1 MRVITAVDQYHVIKT
16 DTSSNPWI
24 DVSHHHVVRAP
35 LFGNH
40 CFRMCVVWSTDD

>member
-24 DVSHHHVVRAP
+24 DVSHHHVVRTP

-40 CFRMCVVWSTDD
+40 CFRMCVVRSTDD